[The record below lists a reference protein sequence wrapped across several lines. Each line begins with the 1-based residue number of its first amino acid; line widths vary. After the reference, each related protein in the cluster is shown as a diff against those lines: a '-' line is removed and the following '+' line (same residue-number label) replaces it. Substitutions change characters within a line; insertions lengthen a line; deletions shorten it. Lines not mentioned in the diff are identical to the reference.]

1 MPQIYLASAS
11 PRRRELLSQIKLP
24 YQILTREVDETLPP
38 GIPPAE
44 QVLTLSRRKAAAAA
58 EKLNAGII
66 IAADTVVALGEVVLG
81 KPQNAAEALDMLDRL
96 QGKVHEVYS
105 GITLLEVPGNR
116 MLSDYERTEVI
127 MRHAGRAELARYA
140 ATGEPMDKAGAY
152 GIQGL
157 AAVFITEIKGCYY
170 NVVGLPVSKLVTM
183 LGEFGIDVTACW
195 G

>member
-1 MPQIYLASAS
+1 LPQIYLASSS

-105 GITLLEVPGNR
+105 GITLLEMPGNR

-127 MRHAGRAELARYA
+127 MRPASRAELARYV
-140 ATGEPMDKAGAY
+140 ATDEPMDKAGAY

-157 AAVFITEIKGCYY
+157 AAVFVTGIKGCYY

>member
-1 MPQIYLASAS
+1 MSQIYLASSS

-58 EKLNAGII
+58 EKLDAGII

-81 KPQNAAEALDMLDRL
+81 KPQNAADALDMLERL

-116 MLSDYERTEVI
+116 MLSGYERTEVI
-127 MRHAGRAELARYA
+127 MRPAGRAELARYA
-140 ATGEPMDKAGAY
+140 ATDEPMDKAGGY

-157 AAVFITEIKGCYY
+157 AAVFVTGIKGCYY